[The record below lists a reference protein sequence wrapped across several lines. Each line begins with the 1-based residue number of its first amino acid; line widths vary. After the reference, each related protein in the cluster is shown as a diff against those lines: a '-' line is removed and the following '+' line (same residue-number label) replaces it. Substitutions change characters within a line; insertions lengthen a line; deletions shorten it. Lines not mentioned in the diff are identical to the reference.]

1 MTEPSED
8 IPRQYSP
15 VVYLEIR
22 IDNISREITLL
33 VLTGYSYKLFKEM
46 SDRANPYL

>member
-22 IDNISREITLL
+22 IDNISREIYP
-33 VLTGYSYKLFKEM
+33 VGF
-46 SDRANPYL
+46 DWIFI